1 MNRCITTSTS
11 LYFLSFPINTRK
23 NITFYQLFYAISH
36 NHSSSFFFD
45 NSFFKKKVNQHSNIS
60 FTPLPY
66 SYPLADPL

>member
-45 NSFFKKKVNQHSNIS
+45 NSFFKKKGQPAFKYFLH
-60 FTPLPY
+60 TPTLFIP
-66 SYPLADPL
+66 PC